1 MATKKSA
8 EQVDTTITP
17 VEPETLAAESTPE
30 AAPEAAASPAVVPEA
45 GAPGDDA
52 ADQPVQQV
60 VVVDAPIPPRNK
72 GNRGLGTLFAFAATI
87 VYTALF
93 AIAVFLIGILS
104 GGAQS
109 FAFLSEP
116 TFYFAPL
123 FFFIGSVLV
132 ILVLNRAG
140 WWSHIIGSVVVAVVV
155 YFGTAGALLLA
166 AGVFQMTRGEA
177 NDVYFAGLANP
188 ITIAAALIARE
199 VAIWLGAILARRGR
213 VLKVHN
219 AQAREAF
226 EREQAELI
234 PTV

>member
-1 MATKKSA
+1 MSDVT
-8 EQVDTTITP
+8 
-17 VEPETLAAESTPE
+17 PETEPVVE
-30 AAPEAAASPAVVPEA
+30 KPKAAPRAKKTVVIDEPVAVEEVAAAPSTDVVVETPA
-45 GAPGDDA
+45 
-52 ADQPVQQV
+52 QPVQQV

-72 GNRGLGTLFAFAATI
+72 GNRGLGALFAFVATI

-93 AIAVFLIGILS
+93 AVAVFLIGILS

-132 ILVLNRAG
+132 IIVLNRAG
-140 WWSHIIGSVVVAVVV
+140 WWSHIIGSVVVAAIV
-155 YFGTAGALLLA
+155 YFGTAGALLVA

-177 NDVYFAGLANP
+177 NEVYFAGLANP

-199 VAIWLGAILARRGR
+199 VAIWLGAVLARRGR
-213 VLKVHN
+213 ALRVRN
-219 AQAREAF
+219 AEAREAF

-234 PTV
+234 PTA

>member
-1 MATKKSA
+1 MSDVTPETEPVVEKPKAAPRAKKTVVIDEPVA
-8 EQVDTTITP
+8 VDEVVAAPSTDVVVETP
-17 VEPETLAAESTPE
+17 V
-30 AAPEAAASPAVVPEA
+30 
-45 GAPGDDA
+45 
-52 ADQPVQQV
+52 QPIQQV
-60 VVVDAPIPPRNK
+60 IVVDAPVPPRTR
-72 GNRGLGTLFAFAATI
+72 GNRGLGTLFAFLATI
-87 VYTALF
+87 VYTAVF
-93 AIAVFLIGILS
+93 AVAVLVIGVLS
-104 GGAQS
+104 GGPQS

-140 WWSHIIGSVVVAVVV
+140 WWSHIIGSIVVALIV

-177 NDVYFAGLANP
+177 NEVYFAGLANP

-213 VLKVHN
+213 VLRVRN
-219 AQAREAF
+219 AEAREAF